1 VTTATPRRV
10 LTMNRGSS
18 TLKSTLY
25 ETARQNEPLL
35 AMSVDQKG
43 GADSRLK
50 IADSKGNI
58 LLDTAVDS
66 GESNAAVETML
77 AWLGAQGFLIGL
89 AAVGHRL
96 VHGGPKYREPQRVTA
111 EFMAEIEKIVPLDP
125 DHLPAAIRGI
135 QFVSAK
141 LPQVPQVACFD
152 TAFHRTLPQVAR
164 MYALPRRLYD
174 QGIARYG
181 FHGLSYEYIMSELVR
196 LEGKLADGRVIIAHL
211 GSGASMA
218 AVKNGK
224 SVDTSMGFV
233 PLEGLVMST
242 RPGDV
247 DPGVLLYLLEQEKM
261 APAELSTLLNKK
273 SGLLGVS
280 ETSGDMRALLENSGG
295 DPRAADAVELFCYRA
310 KKYIG
315 AYAAV
320 LGGLDLLIFA
330 GGIGEHA
337 PAIRKRICEGM
348 GFLGIRLDFAAND
361 ANAGLI
367 SAGDSSVR
375 VRVIETNEDLMI
387 VRHVVALLG
396 WASA

>member
-1 VTTATPRRV
+1 
-10 LTMNRGSS
+10 MNRGSS

-43 GADSRLK
+43 GTDSRLK

-152 TAFHRTLPQVAR
+152 TAFHRTLA
-164 MYALPRRLYD
+164 A
-174 QGIARYG
+174 
-181 FHGLSYEYIMSELVR
+181 
-196 LEGKLADGRVIIAHL
+196 
-211 GSGASMA
+211 SGAHVRIA
-218 AVKNGK
+218 AAA
-224 SVDTSMGFV
+224 
-233 PLEGLVMST
+233 L
-242 RPGDV
+242 R
-247 DPGVLLYLLEQEKM
+247 
-261 APAELSTLLNKK
+261 
-273 SGLLGVS
+273 SGHCAVWIS
-280 ETSGDMRALLENSGG
+280 RAL
-295 DPRAADAVELFCYRA
+295 V
-310 KKYIG
+310 
-315 AYAAV
+315 
-320 LGGLDLLIFA
+320 
-330 GGIGEHA
+330 
-337 PAIRKRICEGM
+337 
-348 GFLGIRLDFAAND
+348 
-361 ANAGLI
+361 
-367 SAGDSSVR
+367 
-375 VRVIETNEDLMI
+375 
-387 VRHVVALLG
+387 
-396 WASA
+396 

>member
-1 VTTATPRRV
+1 VTTVAPCRV
-10 LTMNRGSS
+10 LTMNRGSA
-18 TLKSTLY
+18 TLKSALY
-25 ETARQNEPLL
+25 DASNGNELL
-35 AMSVDQKG
+35 LSMNVEKG
-43 GADSRLK
+43 GDSSSRLT
-50 IADSKGNI
+50 IVDSSGKT
-58 LLDTAVDS
+58 LLDSTVDS
-66 GESNAAVETML
+66 EEANAELEEMV
-77 AWLGAQGFLIGL
+77 AWLRGNGFLAGL

-96 VHGGPKYREPQRVTA
+96 VHGGARYRDPQRVTP
-111 EFMAEIEKIVPLDP
+111 EFMTEIEKLAPLDP

-135 QFVSAK
+135 KFISGK
-141 LPQVPQVACFD
+141 FPDMSQVACFD

-164 MYALPRRLYD
+164 MYALPRRIYD
-174 QGIARYG
+174 RGIARFG
-181 FHGLSYEYIMSELVR
+181 FHGLSYEYIMGELAS
-196 LEGKLADGRVIIAHL
+196 LEGKPADGRVIIAHL

-233 PLEGLVMST
+233 PLEGLVMAT
-242 RPGDV
+242 RSGDV

-261 APAELSTLLNKK
+261 SAKELSALLNKE

-280 ETSGDMRALLENSGG
+280 ATSGDMRELLEKSAQ
-295 DPRAADAVELFCYRA
+295 DSRAADGVDLFCYRA
-310 KKYIG
+310 KKYVG

-337 PAIRKRICEGM
+337 PAVRKRICDGLD
-348 GFLGIRLDFAAND
+348 FLGIRLDFAAND
-361 ANAGLI
+361 ANAAVI
-367 SAGDSSVR
+367 SAGDSRVR

-396 WASA
+396 WANA

>member
-1 VTTATPRRV
+1 MTTATPRRV

-43 GADSRLK
+43 RTDSRLK

-164 MYALPRRLYD
+164 MYALPRRVFE

-280 ETSGDMRALLENSGG
+280 ETSGDMRALLENSGR